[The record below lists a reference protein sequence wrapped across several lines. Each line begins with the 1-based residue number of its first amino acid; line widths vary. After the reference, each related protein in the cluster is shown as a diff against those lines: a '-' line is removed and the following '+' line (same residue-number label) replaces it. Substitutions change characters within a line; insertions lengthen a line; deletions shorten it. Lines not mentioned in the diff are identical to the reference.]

1 MKTTPGDRNNLE
13 KLETRIGYR
22 FQDRAWLIEAL
33 THRSFASE
41 QPYGT
46 CRHNERLEFLGD
58 AVIGFIVSEWLDERF
73 PDAAEGVLAK
83 FKSHL
88 VGSIHLAEIAR
99 GIGLG
104 EFLRLNR
111 GEEKTGGRAKRA
123 LLENAFEALTAAMYR
138 DGGMAEAT
146 RFIRTEFA
154 ASMDELDPLEV
165 TLADA
170 KTGLQDWLRANRL
183 PLPEYHTVSADG
195 PPHQRQFFVTLS
207 INDRII
213 SEGSGPSVKAAHQSA
228 AAIALERLK
237 QGLSVTD
244 LT

>member
-1 MKTTPGDRNNLE
+1 MKRTPADPNNLE
-13 KLETRIGYR
+13 TLETRLGYR
-22 FQDRAWLIEAL
+22 FRDRQWLVLAL

-58 AVIGFIVSEWLDERF
+58 AVLGFVVSEWLDERF
-73 PDAAEGVLAK
+73 PDVAEGVLAK

-88 VGSIHLAEIAR
+88 VGSIHLAEIAKALD
-99 GIGLG
+99 LG
-104 EFLRLNR
+104 EYLFLNR
-111 GEEKTGGRAKRA
+111 GEEKTGGRSKRA
-123 LLENAFEALTAAMYR
+123 LLENAFEAVTAAIYR

-146 RFIRTEFA
+146 RFIRTFFA
-154 ASMDELDPLEV
+154 ASMDDLDPTEV

-183 PLPEYHTVSADG
+183 PLPEYHTIAADG

-207 INDRII
+207 INGDII
-213 SEGSGPSVKAAHQSA
+213 SEGRGPSVKAAHQSA
-228 AAIALERLK
+228 AAVALERLK
-237 QGLSVTD
+237 NGLSVASEP
-244 LT
+244 